1 MIFFFVFFF
10 FKQKTAYER
19 RISDWSSD
27 VCSSDLHLGR
37 CAPVDGDD
45 ICNGA
50 VDNTTGVAGLVTL
63 AQAYKAAGAPD
74 RSIVF
79 LAVTAEESGLPGS
92 QYYAANPVFPLAQT
106 VGGVNL
112 DALNAAGPGQATGV
126 VGGDKSGLA
135 A

>member
-50 VDNTTGVAGLVTL
+50 VDNATGVAGLVTL

-79 LAVTAEESGLPGS
+79 LAVTAAESGLLGS
-92 QYYAANPVFPLAQT
+92 KYYAENPVLPLAQPVGRGDMHALHASGPAQAT
-106 VGGVNL
+106 VCVGGCNS
-112 DALNAAGPGQATGV
+112 DT
-126 VGGDKSGLA
+126 KS
-135 A
+135 